1 MVPPVN
7 RRTTYLQDPSTP
19 FDPSQARL
27 LPQRLEIRNLHSAKQ
42 ERLTVPVELLLSGT
56 DDGGWDAERFSV
68 RWASLR
74 SGSGA
79 GDAAA
84 GAGGAVTPFASRV
97 SGGLHVFLRPGGG
110 QEGEGVRSDAVCR
123 VLKKVFGSEVAK
135 CVDYE
140 KSFTRSDTSSEYQF
154 YSPLASLEGFV
165 DFVREKGCALDT
177 AREEPCRRHARELLA
192 ADSLD
197 LAYDADSR
205 NLVVSAIWADA
216 PGGEGWTEDLHA
228 PAAGSKGKMEV
239 GLLGAERTADPEEI
253 KMGGLLGV
261 VGEDEKLKPTLF
273 SFASRHHALPRDA
286 TFSVEFPLP
295 TGLHP
300 TMAISLSPAA
310 LQPPD
315 ATCAL
320 HTYLTLPSYLF
331 GDKYQ
336 LGTEDPLF
344 LDSHHLVKL
353 LSVTGET
360 DLEAPDWS
368 VSQWGSNWLLELAT
382 PPDDQYPEEWN
393 VTIPLHLRYLA
404 PSESGYR
411 SVGVP
416 WPVVFWACAASE
428 EAKMHFNPFD
438 RVDLGWEGLFAPQT
452 IFYQVNPAAEQGRL
466 VEEISVPVLKETGF
480 FNSKTIEL
488 GTVLAIVL
496 GSLWVLW
503 KLGAVMRTSG
513 TRRSVESQK
522 KSQ

>member
-1 MVPPVN
+1 MN

-19 FDPSQARL
+19 FDPAQARL
-27 LPQRLEIRNLHSAKQ
+27 LPQRLEIRTLHSAKQ

-56 DDGGWDAERFSV
+56 DDGGWDAERFTV
-68 RWASLR
+68 RWAS
-74 SGSGA
+74 
-79 GDAAA
+79 GDAAAAAA

-110 QEGEGVRSDAVCR
+110 QEGVVGEGVRSDAVCR
-123 VLKKVFGSEVAK
+123 VLKTVFGSEVTK

-154 YSPLASLEGFV
+154 YSPLASLEGLV
-165 DFVREKGCALDT
+165 DFVREKVCALDT

-197 LAYDADSR
+197 LAYDSESR
-205 NLVVSAIWADA
+205 NLVVSAFWADA

-382 PPDDQYPEEWN
+382 PPEEQSPEEWN

-411 SVGVP
+411 SVEVP

-452 IFYQVNPAAEQGRL
+452 TFYQVNPAAEQGRL

-480 FNSKTIEL
+480 FNSRTIEL

>member
-1 MVPPVN
+1 IK

-27 LPQRLEIRNLHSAKQ
+27 LPQALEIRNLHSAKQ
-42 ERLTVPVELLLSGT
+42 ERWTVPVEELLGSG
-56 DDGGWDAERFSV
+56 DGWDAEFLGSGVERLSV
-68 RWASLR
+68 RWAS
-74 SGSGA
+74 
-79 GDAAA
+79 GDAAAAAAGA

-97 SGGLHVFLRPGGG
+97 SGGLHVFLRPGRGDKG
-110 QEGEGVRSDAVCR
+110 DEGEGKESVEGERSDAVCR
-123 VLKKVFGSEVAK
+123 VLRS
-135 CVDYE
+135 
-140 KSFTRSDTSSEYQF
+140 KSFTWSDALSEYQF
-154 YSPLASLEGFV
+154 YSPLGSLEGLVGF
-165 DFVREKGCALDT
+165 FREKVCTVTGKEGAE
-177 AREEPCRRHARELLA
+177 AERCRRQARELLA
-192 ADSLD
+192 ADSVD
-197 LAYDADSR
+197 LAYDSGSR
-205 NLVVSAIWADA
+205 NLVVSAFWADA

-228 PAAGSKGKMEV
+228 PAAGSKGKTEV

-273 SFASRHHALPRDA
+273 SFSSRHHALPRDA
-286 TFSVEFPLP
+286 VFSVAFPLP

-300 TMAISLSPAA
+300 TMTISLSPAA

-368 VSQWGSNWLLELAT
+368 VSQWGSNWLLEVAT
-382 PPDDQYPEEWN
+382 PPEVQPSEEWN

-411 SVGVP
+411 SVEVP
-416 WPVVFWACAASE
+416 WPVMFWACAASE
-428 EAKMHFNPFD
+428 ESKMHFNPFD
-438 RVDLGWEGLFAPQT
+438 RVNLGWEGLFAPQT

-466 VEEISVPVLKETGF
+466 VEEISVPVLKENGL
-480 FNSKTIEL
+480 FNSRTIEF

-503 KLGAVMRTSG
+503 KLGAVMRSSG
-513 TRRSVESQK
+513 ARTRVESQK
-522 KSQ
+522 KS

>member
-1 MVPPVN
+1 MTPPIK
-7 RRTTYLQDPSTP
+7 RRTTYLQDPATP

-27 LPQRLEIRNLHSAKQ
+27 LPQALEIRNLHSAKQ
-42 ERLTVPVELLLSGT
+42 ERWTVSVEELLG
-56 DDGGWDAERFSV
+56 GGGAEGWDAEVRELLGSGVERLSV
-68 RWASLR
+68 RWAS
-74 SGSGA
+74 

-97 SGGLHVFLRPGGG
+97 SGGLH
-110 QEGEGVRSDAVCR
+110 
-123 VLKKVFGSEVAK
+123 
-135 CVDYE
+135 
-140 KSFTRSDTSSEYQF
+140 KSFTRSSASSEYQF
-154 YSPLASLEGFV
+154 YSPLASLEGLV
-165 DFVREKGCALDT
+165 GFVREKVCTVAGKEGAG
-177 AREEPCRRHARELLA
+177 AEAERCRRQARELLA
-192 ADSLD
+192 ADSVD
-197 LAYDADSR
+197 LAYDAESR
-205 NLVVSAIWADA
+205 NLVVSAFWADA

-286 TFSVEFPLP
+286 VFSVGFPLP

-300 TMAISLSPAA
+300 TMTISLSPAA

-336 LGTEDPLF
+336 LGTEDLLF

-353 LSVTGET
+353 HSVTGET

-368 VSQWGSNWLLELAT
+368 VSQWGSNWLLEVAT
-382 PPDDQYPEEWN
+382 PPEDQSPEKWN

-411 SVGVP
+411 SVEVP

-428 EAKMHFNPFD
+428 ESKMHFNPFD
-438 RVDLGWEGLFAPQT
+438 RVNLGWERLFAPQT

-466 VEEISVPVLKETGF
+466 VEEISVPVLKENGL
-480 FNSKTIEL
+480 FNSRTIEF
-488 GTVLAIVL
+488 GTVIAIVL

-503 KLGAVMRTSG
+503 KLGAVMRSSG
-513 TRRSVESQK
+513 ARTRVESQK